1 MNSVYTRTGDDGTTG
16 LLHGGRVSKG
26 GELIDA
32 LGDIDEAVAALGVAR
47 SGCPDAD
54 RAALLLRIQRELF
67 VVAADLGVDPG
78 HRNRL
83 KPGGSLVEPAM
94 TAELERTID
103 ALTVRQPLRPVFLVP
118 GSTPLEAAID
128 LARTVVR
135 RAARHAVQMK
145 AAGHPVSDDAL
156 C

>member
-1 MNSVYTRTGDDGTTG
+1 MTG
-16 LLHGGRVSKG
+16 LLYGGRVSKG

-32 LGDIDEAVAALGVAR
+32 LGDIDETVAALGVAR

-83 KPGGSLVEPAM
+83 KPGVSRVEPPM
-94 TAELERTID
+94 TAARW
-103 ALTVRQPLRPVFLVP
+103 RPACWACR
-118 GSTPLEAAID
+118 G
-128 LARTVVR
+128 
-135 RAARHAVQMK
+135 
-145 AAGHPVSDDAL
+145 
-156 C
+156 